1 MSEHEIAVPRATY
14 RLQLNKDFTF
24 ADAAGLAP
32 YLARL
37 GVSHVYLSPILK
49 ARQGSTHGYDTVD
62 HTVLNPELGTLD
74 EFRNMAAAFRAEGL
88 GIVLDIVPNHMGVGG
103 HENALWLDV
112 LEWGPAS
119 RYADWFDIDWQPS
132 APLLQGKLLVPFLG
146 ASYAQALASGELD
159 LRWDGDKGEFA
170 IWGSGTHKLPL
181 CLASYPDVIG
191 GIARLAGLSERCIA
205 LSEASE
211 EGLKTVTGLKQELAA
226 RARDGDTAA
235 ELRERIDFLNSD
247 AGTTELD
254 RLIDR
259 QHWRPARYSVA
270 ADEINYRRFFIVSDL
285 AGVRVERDEVFE
297 HVHQLTF
304 QLVEEGLVEGLRID
318 HIDGLFDPRGYI
330 DALRARCP
338 RPVYLVVEKILAPG
352 ELPRA
357 DWDIEGTTGYEFITE
372 AVQFITDPRGESA
385 LTAGYQA
392 ITGDFAS
399 ASETERVA
407 KFAIMDFEMA
417 AELDALAERLH
428 ELALSRRETCDLTR
442 NSLRNGLRDYV
453 AAMEVYRTYIGTGP
467 LEAEDERRM
476 GVAMAKARRLAPTI
490 DPAVFDFLTRVVSGE
505 LCRSD
510 KRYDESVAREVARR
524 VQQFT
529 GPVMAKGLEDTA
541 LYRYN
546 RLISLSDVG
555 HHPDRFHASTEQFH
569 DFHRARREWV
579 PHGMLTSSSHD
590 SKRGEDVRARLAVL
604 SGIPEAWLEA
614 VAEWRS
620 LLAEQ
625 GATEPHANDLYYLFQ
640 TLLGAWPAEFGPEAE
655 IEPEA
660 MQRFGAR
667 VDGAMMKAMREARLR
682 TNWSLPDLD
691 YEKQVSAYL
700 AAALEL
706 SPSNRFLQRFRRLE
720 ARVAA
725 WGAQNGLIVT
735 LLKLTVPGVPDIY
748 QGAEFWEQ
756 SLVDPDNRRPV
767 DFAARRA
774 ALTEDSEKDSLIGDW
789 RNGALKQQMIATI
802 LALRADRPELFAHGS
817 YEPLEFADDQSLFGF
832 RRRNGDDEFVVV
844 LRRFPWRAAGW
855 AEVAV
860 PEGGDGASYAVVF
873 GDGRR
878 KAGQWLA
885 RFDRLPVFL
894 AVRSRTGGTDQTSF
908 MTKETA
914 DD

>member
-1 MSEHEIAVPRATY
+1 MSEREIAVPRATY

-24 ADAAGLAP
+24 NDAAALAP
-32 YLARL
+32 YMAEL
-37 GVSHVYLSPILK
+37 GMSHVYLSPVLK
-49 ARQGSTHGYDTVD
+49 ARRGSTHGYDTVD
-62 HTVLNPELGTLD
+62 HTVLNPEMGTLD
-74 EFRNMAAAFRAEGL
+74 EFRAMAGTFRAQGL

-103 HENALWLDV
+103 DENALWLDV

-119 RYADWFDIDWQPS
+119 RYADWFDVDWHPG
-132 APLLQGKLLVPFLG
+132 ARLLEGKILVPFLG
-146 ASYAQALASGELD
+146 ASYADALASGELD
-159 LRWDGDKGEFA
+159 LRWDGERGELA
-170 IWGSGTHKLPL
+170 VWSSGTHKLPL

-191 GIARLAGLSERCIA
+191 GISGLAAFSERCEA

-211 EGLKTVTGLKQELAA
+211 EGLKTVTGLKLEIAE
-226 RARDGDTAA
+226 RAREAHTAEA
-235 ELRERIDFLNSD
+235 LRARIAHLNSD
-247 AGTTELD
+247 AGLVELD

-259 QHWRPARYSVA
+259 QHWRVARYSVA

-285 AGVRVERDEVFE
+285 AGVRVERHEVFD
-297 HVHQLTF
+297 HVHRLTF
-304 QLVEEGLVEGLRID
+304 QLVEEGLIDGLRID
-318 HIDGLFDPRGYI
+318 HIDGLFDPKGYI

-357 DWDIEGTTGYEFITE
+357 DWAIEGTTGYEFITE
-372 AVQFITDPRGESA
+372 AIQFITDPRGEAA
-385 LTAGYQA
+385 LTEGYRA
-392 ITGDFAS
+392 ITGDYS
-399 ASETERVA
+399 TASETERVA

-428 ELALSRRETCDLTR
+428 QLALSRPETRDLTR

-453 AAMEVYRTYIGTGP
+453 AAMEVYRTYLQEGP
-467 LEAEDERRM
+467 LDPEDERRM
-476 GVAMAKARRLAPTI
+476 GVAMAKARRMAPTI
-490 DPAVFDFLTRVVSGE
+490 DPAVFDFLMQVISGE
-505 LCRSD
+505 LSRGD
-510 KRYDESVAREVARR
+510 QRYDGIAARETARR

-555 HHPDRFHASTEQFH
+555 HHPDRFHASAEQFH
-569 DFHRARREWV
+569 DFHRARKQRV

-604 SGIPEAWLEA
+604 SGVAEEWFEK
-614 VAEWRS
+614 VAEWRR
-620 LLAEQ
+620 LLREQ
-625 GATEPHANDLYYLFQ
+625 GAVEPHANDLYYLYQ
-640 TLLGAWPAEFGPEAE
+640 TLLGAWPTDLAPEAE
-655 IEPEA
+655 IDREA

-706 SPSNRFLQRFRRLE
+706 SPSNRFLRSFRHFE
-720 ARVAA
+720 ARLAG

-767 DFAARRA
+767 DFTVRQR
-774 ALTEDSEKDSLIGDW
+774 ALTADGQLDELIGGW
-789 RNGALKQQMIATI
+789 RDGRLKQQMIATV
-802 LALRADRPELFAHGS
+802 LALRASQPELFAQGS
-817 YEPLEFADDQSLFGF
+817 YEPLEFADDSLFGF
-832 RRRNGDDEFVVV
+832 RRRHGEEEVVVV
-844 LRRFPWRAAGW
+844 LRRFPWRSAAW
-855 AEVAV
+855 SEVPV
-860 PEGGDGASYAVVF
+860 PESSDGAPYEVVF
-873 GDGRR
+873 GEGRDE
-878 KAGQWLA
+878 AGEWLA
-885 RFDRLPVFL
+885 RFDRLPVFV
-894 AVRSRTGGTDQTSF
+894 ATASRSAGAAQDDF
-908 MTKETA
+908 MTKETSN
-914 DD
+914 D

>member
-1 MSEHEIAVPRATY
+1 MSEREIAVPRATY

-24 ADAAGLAP
+24 RDAADLAP
-32 YLARL
+32 YMAEL
-37 GVSHVYLSPILK
+37 GVSHVYLSPVLK
-49 ARQGSTHGYDTVD
+49 ARRGSTHGYDTVD
-62 HTVLNPELGTLD
+62 HSVLNPEMGTLD
-74 EFRNMAAAFRAEGL
+74 EFRAMAAAFRAKGL

-103 HENALWLDV
+103 DENALWLDV

-119 RYADWFDIDWQPS
+119 RYADWFDIDWHPS
-132 APLLQGKLLVPFLG
+132 AGLLEGKILVPFLG
-146 ASYAQALASGELD
+146 SSYAEALASGEMD
-159 LRWDGDKGEFA
+159 LRWDGERGELA
-170 IWGSGTHKLPL
+170 VWSSNTHKLPL
-181 CLASYPDVIG
+181 CLASYPDVLG
-191 GIARLAGLSERCIA
+191 EIAGFSGLSERCEA

-211 EGLKTVTGLKQELAA
+211 EGLKTVTGLKQDLAE
-226 RARDGDTAA
+226 RARDAGTAEA
-235 ELRERIDFLNSD
+235 LRERIERLNS
-247 AGTTELD
+247 GTGTAELD
-254 RLIDR
+254 RLIGR

-297 HVHQLTF
+297 HVHRLTF
-304 QLVEEGLVEGLRID
+304 QLVEEGLVDGLRID
-318 HIDGLFDPRGYI
+318 HIDGLFDPKGYI

-338 RPVYLVVEKILAPG
+338 RPIYLVVEKILAPG

-357 DWDIEGTTGYEFITE
+357 DWEIEGTTGYEFITE
-372 AVQFITDPRGESA
+372 AIQFITDPRGEVA
-385 LTAGYQA
+385 LTEGYRA
-392 ITGDFAS
+392 ITGDFS
-399 ASETERVA
+399 TASETERVA

-428 ELALSRRETCDLTR
+428 ALALSRRETRDLTR

-453 AAMEVYRTYIGTGP
+453 AAMEVYRTYIAAGALDP
-467 LEAEDERRM
+467 EDERRM
-476 GVAMAKARRLAPTI
+476 SVAMAKARRLAPTI

-510 KRYDESVAREVARR
+510 KRYDEIVARDVARR
-524 VQQFT
+524 VQQFS

-555 HHPDRFHASTEQFH
+555 HHPDRFHASAERFH
-569 DFHRARREWV
+569 DFHRARQQQV

-604 SGIPEAWLEA
+604 SG
-614 VAEWRS
+614 VAEEWLTKVVEWRR
-620 LLAEQ
+620 LLQEQ
-625 GATEPHANDLYYLFQ
+625 GAVEPHANDLYYLFQ
-640 TLLGAWPAEFGPEAE
+640 TLLGAWPTAFGPEAE
-655 IEPEA
+655 IDPEE

-691 YEKQVSAYL
+691 YEKLVSAYL

-706 SPSNRFLQRFRRLE
+706 SPSNRFLQSFRRFE
-720 ARVAA
+720 ARLAA

-767 DFAARRA
+767 DFAARERA
-774 ALTEDSEKDSLIGDW
+774 LASDRQLDGLIGAW
-789 RNGALKQQMIATI
+789 RDGDLKQRMIATV
-802 LALRADRPELFAHGS
+802 LALRASKPELFAQGS
-817 YEPLEFADDQSLFGF
+817 YEPLELGGDDSLFGF
-832 RRRNGDDEFVVV
+832 RRRHGEDEVVV
-844 LRRFPWRAAGW
+844 LLRRFPWRAAAW
-855 AEVAV
+855 AELSV
-860 PEGGDGASYAVVF
+860 PESSDGAPYAVVF
-873 GDGRR
+873 GDGRCE
-878 KAGQWLA
+878 AGRWLA

-894 AVRSRTGGTDQTSF
+894 ATRSQAGGTGQHSFHDQG
-908 MTKETA
+908 
-914 DD
+914 DLR